1 MVSQLFP
8 LRLESAELR
17 RSGRVLVGPINL
29 ELKGEGTTVI
39 IGPNGAGK
47 TSLLRL
53 MHGIG
58 RLGGGSITWACPT
71 EEAHARQAFVFQTP
85 IIMRRTVIDNLAYPL
100 RLRGNS
106 RRAAR
111 SAAKE
116 IAVRTGLAD
125 TLDRQALGLS
135 GGEKQKLALARA
147 LVLQPE
153 VLFLD
158 EPCAALDG
166 RATREIEDVLNQ
178 VSADGTRLI
187 MTTHNLGQAQRL
199 GREVVFLLRGRVHEH
214 GNVPDFFDAPSTPEG
229 AAFLRGDIVE

>member
-1 MVSQLFP
+1 M
-8 LRLESAELR
+8 R
-17 RSGRVLVGPINL
+17 RSGHVLVGPVDL
-29 ELKGEGTTVI
+29 ELKGDGTTVI

-58 RLGGGSITWACPT
+58 RLGRGRITWACPT
-71 EEAHARQAFVFQTP
+71 EEALSRQAFVFQRP

-106 RRAAR
+106 RSASRAAAEGI
-111 SAAKE
+111 AA
-116 IAVRTGLAD
+116 RTGLAD
-125 TLDRQALGLS
+125 VLGRQALGLS

-147 LVLQPE
+147 LIVDPD

-166 RATREIEDVLNQ
+166 RATREIEEVLQQ
-178 VSADGTRLI
+178 VTADGTRII
-187 MTTHNLGQAQRL
+187 MTTHNMGQAQRL
-199 GREVVFLLRGRVHEH
+199 ARKVVFLLRGRVHEH
-214 GNVPDFFDAPSTPEG
+214 GDARSFFNAPSTPEG